1 MRKDLIHLVDRV
13 FAHALNTVKRI
24 PRTGSARP
32 PTEARLKLYGL
43 YKQSME
49 GDVEGVMQR
58 PPDDAPDTEETRAEK
73 EKWDAWHSNA
83 SLSRTTA
90 KREYI
95 STLITTM
102 HEYASSTPEA
112 RELVA
117 ELEFVWDQI
126 KNNSNN
132 TSTESSPRSGG
143 GVDSKIG
150 MGYSSLGSS
159 RRRVMEDEGGG
170 IGLRV
175 LRPVSEG
182 DDETYDDDDDEDDD
196 GVREGEGIYRDP
208 TNPMSQ
214 MVGGSKGKDLDIRNR
229 KWRKRVETALFKMTT
244 EVAALREQIEA
255 TRIGKPH
262 GIKDGGVWTWLRW
275 LIWVATRQL
284 LVDMTMLGLLFLW
297 ARRTNHQGIQQGLW
311 LVMQA
316 LKEQLRQIRGLKH
329 YTHLIPSLEKS
340 LITTTDLLTLD
351 PLEIAKRAQLP
362 LLDVR
367 RLANHVLAS
376 LQSQLGVI
384 DGKEA
389 LRKYEDSPE
398 LGDALSLRGSGCT
411 IISKGWSAISTLD
424 PVLDTALGGGIPT
437 NYITEITGESGAGK
451 TQFLLS
457 LLLAAQLRPPHGLS
471 RPTVYISTEHPL
483 PTSRLAQLI
492 RSNHYLSA
500 LPASAKPSLTQ
511 IFSIQTPDL
520 ESQDH
525 ILAYQLPVLL
535 ARHHI
540 GLVVIDSIAANYRAE
555 RSSSSTSGAA
565 LGLRSSQLV
574 QLGHQL
580 RRLAREYDCAIVVS
594 NQVADR
600 FAPIPSSSPPQGLPG
615 SSPPS
620 VHSLSSPPHPDTNQA
635 MQSLNTAVIVPP
647 PAFPITTPAQTSTTH
662 YPLLTLDHQQ
672 NFFTGWSCGPH
683 NQYQNQNLK
692 TPSLGLVWT
701 NQIACRIALVKERA
715 PIKEEGESKHTSDG
729 VSRTEYAESTPRP
742 PWKRFMKVV
751 FSSWAPATGVDEE
764 EGRGTE
770 FEIWSGGLRAL
781 AKKKK
786 E

>member
-1 MRKDLIHLVDRV
+1 MTDLLHTLPN
-13 FAHALNTVKRI
+13 F
-24 PRTGSARP
+24 
-32 PTEARLKLYGL
+32 PT
-43 YKQSME
+43 
-49 GDVEGVMQR
+49 
-58 PPDDAPDTEETRAEK
+58 
-73 EKWDAWHSNA
+73 
-83 SLSRTTA
+83 
-90 KREYI
+90 
-95 STLITTM
+95 
-102 HEYASSTPEA
+102 
-112 RELVA
+112 
-117 ELEFVWDQI
+117 
-126 KNNSNN
+126 
-132 TSTESSPRSGG
+132 
-143 GVDSKIG
+143 
-150 MGYSSLGSS
+150 
-159 RRRVMEDEGGG
+159 
-170 IGLRV
+170 
-175 LRPVSEG
+175 
-182 DDETYDDDDDEDDD
+182 
-196 GVREGEGIYRDP
+196 
-208 TNPMSQ
+208 
-214 MVGGSKGKDLDIRNR
+214 
-229 KWRKRVETALFKMTT
+229 
-244 EVAALREQIEA
+244 
-255 TRIGKPH
+255 
-262 GIKDGGVWTWLRW
+262 
-275 LIWVATRQL
+275 
-284 LVDMTMLGLLFLW
+284 
-297 ARRTNHQGIQQGLW
+297 
-311 LVMQA
+311 
-316 LKEQLRQIRGLKH
+316 KH

-376 LQSQLGVI
+376 LQIQLGLI

-398 LGDALSLRGSGCT
+398 LGEAPSLRGSGST

-424 PVLDTALGGGIPT
+424 PVLDNALGGGIPT

-457 LLLAAQLRPPHGLS
+457 LLLTAQLRPPHGLS

-535 ARHHI
+535 ARHRI

-555 RSSSSTSGAA
+555 RSSSSSSGAA

-600 FAPIPSSSPPQGLPG
+600 FAPIPSSSPPQGPPG

-620 VHSLSSPPHPDTNQA
+620 VHSLSSPPHPDNNQA
-635 MQSLNTAVIVPP
+635 MQSLNTALVVP
-647 PAFPITTPAQTSTTH
+647 FPITTPAQTPTTH
-662 YPLLTLDHQQ
+662 YPPLTLDHQQ
-672 NFFTGWSCGPH
+672 NFFTGWSSGPH
-683 NQYQNQNLK
+683 NEYQNHNLK

-701 NQIACRIALVKERA
+701 NQIACRIALIKERA
-715 PIKEEGESKHTSDG
+715 PIIEEEEGDNNYTSDG
-729 VSRTEYAESTPRP
+729 VSRSENAESIPRT
-742 PWKRFMKVV
+742 PWKRVMKVV
-751 FSSWAPATGVDEE
+751 FSSWAPATGVEVDEE
-764 EGRGTE
+764 EEKGTE

-781 AKKKK
+781 AKTKK